1 MNLMITDLRLMHQM
15 LQYVG
20 WNSFVLSH
28 MILSNESLND
38 IQVRIYSF
46 EDNQVCV
53 ILEVVKVF
61 ISKMSNDTHL
71 FLLGS
76 KV

>member
-1 MNLMITDLRLMHQM
+1 MHQM

-61 ISKMSNDTHL
+61 ISKMSNDT
-71 FLLGS
+71 FS
-76 KV
+76 FC

>member
-1 MNLMITDLRLMHQM
+1 MHQM

-61 ISKMSNDTHL
+61 ISKMFNDT
-71 FLLGS
+71 FS
-76 KV
+76 FC